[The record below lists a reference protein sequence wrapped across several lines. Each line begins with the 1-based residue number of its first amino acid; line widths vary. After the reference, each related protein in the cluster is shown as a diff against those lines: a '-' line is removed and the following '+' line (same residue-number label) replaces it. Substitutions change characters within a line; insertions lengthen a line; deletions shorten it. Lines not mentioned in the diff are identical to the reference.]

1 MKFIVKKILTLIIT
15 LLIVSLLAFLAF
27 SVIPGDPTTKILGT
41 EATEEAKAALRAE
54 LGLDRPVLVRY
65 IDWLFDFI
73 KGDFGKSYNYNM
85 SVNEMLADKLPITA
99 VLAVMSFAFT
109 IVISIPLGLLFG
121 GIRSKAADTASTA
134 ANQVVMS
141 IPAFFIGI
149 MVCYLCGNVL
159 KMFVPGMFISYK
171 ENALEFVKYLSF
183 AALSIAIPRSAMA
196 IKMLK
201 GSINSELS
209 KNYVL
214 TAKAKG
220 NSRFM
225 ILSRHV
231 FKNALV
237 PVISFLAV
245 SLAEIM
251 TSAIVIEQVF
261 TIPGIGRLLLSSISS
276 RDFPVVLAIVVIM
289 ASWIVVI
296 NFLADLLY
304 QAIDPR
310 IRIK

>member
-65 IDWLFDFI
+65 IDWLFGFI

>member
-1 MKFIVKKILTLIIT
+1 
-15 LLIVSLLAFLAF
+15 
-27 SVIPGDPTTKILGT
+27 
-41 EATEEAKAALRAE
+41 
-54 LGLDRPVLVRY
+54 
-65 IDWLFDFI
+65 
-73 KGDFGKSYNYNM
+73 
-85 SVNEMLADKLPITA
+85 
-99 VLAVMSFAFT
+99 
-109 IVISIPLGLLFG
+109 
-121 GIRSKAADTASTA
+121 
-134 ANQVVMS
+134 
-141 IPAFFIGI
+141 
-149 MVCYLCGNVL
+149 
-159 KMFVPGMFISYK
+159 
-171 ENALEFVKYLSF
+171 
-183 AALSIAIPRSAMA
+183 
-196 IKMLK
+196 MLK

-225 ILSRHV
+225 ILSRHI

>member
-1 MKFIVKKILTLIIT
+1 MKYIFKKILTLIIT

-27 SVIPGDPTTKILGT
+27 SVIPGDPTTKMLGT

-54 LGLDRPVLVRY
+54 LGLDRPVFIRY
-65 IDWLFDFI
+65 IDWLTSFVC
-73 KGDFGKSYNYNM
+73 GDFGTSYNYNM
-85 SVNEMLADKLPITA
+85 PVSEMLADKLPITA
-99 VLAVMSFAFT
+99 ALTVMGFALT
-109 IVISIPLGLLFG
+109 VIIAIPLGLLAG
-121 GIRSKAADTASTA
+121 CIKSKAADTVTTA

-149 MVCYLCGNVL
+149 LICYLCGNVL
-159 KMFVPGMFISYK
+159 KMFVPGMFVSYD
-171 ENALEFVKYLSF
+171 ESPAQFVKYISF
-183 AALSIAIPRSAMA
+183 AALSVAIPRAAMT

-201 GSINSELS
+201 GSILGEMS
-209 KNYVL
+209 KNYVV
-214 TAKAKG
+214 TAISRG
-220 NSRFM
+220 NSR
-225 ILSRHV
+225 ITVLVKHV

-237 PVISFLAV
+237 SVISFLAV

-251 TSAIVIEQVF
+251 TGAIIVEQVF

-289 ASWIVVI
+289 ASWIVIV
-296 NFLADLLY
+296 NFAADVLY
-304 QAIDPR
+304 RLIDPR